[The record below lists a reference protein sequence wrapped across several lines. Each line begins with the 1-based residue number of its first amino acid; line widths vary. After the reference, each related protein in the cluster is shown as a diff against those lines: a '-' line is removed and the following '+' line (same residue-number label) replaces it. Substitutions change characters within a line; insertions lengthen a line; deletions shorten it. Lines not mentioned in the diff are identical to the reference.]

1 MRNRV
6 QTLST
11 HKGNDGGVVRKLSA
25 TRVDIPNLADNCLIE
40 QKTIPRTGHSLSS
53 YGLLAIFVRVIHHLR
68 TGYFPFPFR
77 FFSASFPGFGTGDT
91 EGSRSCIGALS
102 SYLFLRLYI

>member
-40 QKTIPRTGHSLSS
+40 QKTIPRTDHSLSS
-53 YGLLAIFVRVIHHLR
+53 YGLLAIFVRVI
-68 TGYFPFPFR
+68 FPFLSG
-77 FFSASFPGFGTGDT
+77 FFLPL
-91 EGSRSCIGALS
+91 SRGLEQEIPKVHVLV
-102 SYLFLRLYI
+102 